1 MHFSLAGVASAPNTA
16 PLTIYSWEGYSDEA
30 GTPVTAYTTVP
41 TLAAGVTLY
50 GDPGLGSYYFNAVT
64 DTFVYGNYVYPD
76 AGDNQTIKGE
86 YLKLTNP
93 WAISSGPCYTDIFT
107 YTYYVGGNAQYF
119 NGSLVFST
127 WYEDPLYLVTST
139 TFFYDPYSYGYV
151 TERVD
156 TSIYGYA
163 NQSTCE
169 PPT

>member
-50 GDPGLGSYYFNAVT
+50 SDASLTSYYFNVAT

-86 YLKLTNP
+86 YLKLYNFY
-93 WAISSGPCYTDIFT
+93 AVSYMCYTSDFY
-107 YTYYVGGNAQYF
+107 YTYYVGNNAQYF

-127 WYEDPLYLVTST
+127 WYEDPLYLVTET
-139 TFFYDPYSYGYV
+139 TFFYDPYSYGYT

-156 TSIYGYA
+156 TNISGTAYP
-163 NQSTCE
+163 STCE
-169 PPT
+169 PPP